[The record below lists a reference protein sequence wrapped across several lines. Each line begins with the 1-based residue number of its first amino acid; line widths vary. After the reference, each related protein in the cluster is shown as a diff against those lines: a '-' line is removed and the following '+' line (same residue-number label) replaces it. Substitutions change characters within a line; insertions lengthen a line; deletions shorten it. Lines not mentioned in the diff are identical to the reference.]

1 MCRWKCPHMERPIK
15 VHLFFP
21 FLYLVLTAVITL
33 LPMIAKP
40 VETAIGF
47 VIFPPDV
54 LIIILAPYSHP
65 QSHAYPK
72 QETVFLN

>member
-1 MCRWKCPHMERPIK
+1 MERPIK

-33 LPMIAKP
+33 LPMMAKP

-47 VIFPPDV
+47 VILFPDFS
-54 LIIILAPYSHP
+54 IIILPPYSLP
-65 QSHAYPK
+65 QSYSYAYPIK
-72 QETVFLN
+72 ETVILN